1 MNAWVCLF
9 LIPKILVTSSF
20 QILVKF
26 VKFSGHWYAV
36 YIIDIKSS
44 CWTYDFITE
53 KRNNTTKVVHARN
66 QIVDIKDAEEDKE
79 YPGILEVPN
88 PTDPATMTVKY
99 PDSECAEI
107 QFIEA
112 YWHLFIQIWREN
124 WISSYSP
131 PITIISEQFSLA
143 RECKST
149 PLTIV

>member
-1 MNAWVCLF
+1 M
-9 LIPKILVTSSF
+9 
-20 QILVKF
+20 
-26 VKFSGHWYAV
+26 
-36 YIIDIKSS
+36 
-44 CWTYDFITE
+44 
-53 KRNNTTKVVHARN
+53 VHARN